1 MTTNPTITAHGT
13 LAENGDTFFVIIQ
26 NDFLLID
33 TDFLIEDELLG
44 KTVSVIGKMGFPAS
58 APGIKKLLTE
68 RIVLHESIAIRA
80 FEIFESRAEG
90 SPDDHWLRAERELLG
105 LPPAG

>member
-1 MTTNPTITAHGT
+1 MITNPTITAHGT
-13 LAENGDTFFVIIQ
+13 LAENGDTFFVIMP

-44 KTVSVIGKMGFPAS
+44 KTVSVIGKMGFPDS

-80 FEIFESRAEG
+80 FDIFASGPEG
-90 SPDDHWLRAERELLG
+90 SQDDHWFRAERELLG
-105 LPPAG
+105 V